1 MALLPRPDFGGMNGN
16 PQMERDELM
25 LLGKIDGKIDD
36 ISRHLS
42 RQDGRLDAIDDR
54 LRVVEQK
61 AAMTG
66 AMSGGAISIGIAL
79 IIEGAKSWLARQGVN
94 GG

>member
-1 MALLPRPDFGGMNGN
+1 
-16 PQMERDELM
+16 MEREELM

-36 ISRHLS
+36 ISKHLS